1 MYCTVVSNNTRV
13 WCSKMWMNVNVRLA
27 LRKQSASTQLGHTH
41 ASVKV
46 DTQGPGVIALV
57 GCTAVCQLFLS
68 IVNKEVTAS

>member
-1 MYCTVVSNNTRV
+1 M
-13 WCSKMWMNVNVRLA
+13 NVRLA